1 MATVATMTFT
11 QAGVLMNVL
20 GLTIAMAF
28 AVAINALEPR
38 PFFRAWTWHYVFTI
52 VTIASEYARL
62 PLEPDWAFAWPQA
75 VAFWL
80 STHFVCRTAFLLGE
94 IPTPRGYR
102 PAIGVGVAV
111 SALMLLSGV
120 SFATIV
126 MVPILATLGAHAY
139 LGLTM
144 WRKGLGSAR
153 VTAGFFWLS
162 CVWALLYPAFMNTP
176 LEWLGYGGMGLIH
189 VSIGVGMAVYVLDE
203 SQRRVRRQHE
213 ELQALDRLKTNFLAT
228 VSHELRTP
236 LTVIAG
242 SGQLLQDGEPLT
254 PTQSALVDDVCAHAE
269 RLSGLINDLL
279 DFSTMEV
286 GRMRY
291 HPAPT
296 ELDLLVSATA
306 EAMRPSLERAG
317 LTLTIEVPRQTMVAT
332 VDGSKLAQ
340 VLTNLLTNA
349 AKFTPAGGAVTVRLR
364 GDGHQA
370 RLEVQ
375 DTGIG
380 LAPHEARRVFDT
392 FYQVDGG
399 PTRRAGGA
407 GLGLAI
413 CKQIV
418 EDGHGGRIWV
428 ESRPGAGSTFIVT
441 LAVEGASE
449 PADASRPAS
458 A

>member
-1 MATVATMTFT
+1 MATLTFT
-11 QAGVLMNVL
+11 QAGVLMNVV
-20 GLTIAMAF
+20 GLAIAMAF
-28 AVAINALEPR
+28 AIAINALEPR
-38 PFFRAWTWHYVFTI
+38 PFFRAWAWHYVFTI
-52 VTIASEYARL
+52 ITIASEYARL
-62 PLEPDWAFAWPQA
+62 PVEPYWAYAWPQA
-75 VAFWL
+75 IVFWL
-80 STHFVCRTAFLLGE
+80 ATHFVCRTAFLLGE
-94 IPTPRGYR
+94 IPTPRGYW
-102 PAIGVGVAV
+102 PAIGVGVVV
-111 SALMLLSGV
+111 SLAMLLAGV
-120 SFATIV
+120 SFAHVV
-126 MVPILATLGAHAY
+126 MLPILASLGAHAY
-139 LGLTM
+139 LGLAM
-144 WRKGLGSAR
+144 WRKGLTSAR
-153 VTAGFFWLS
+153 VTAGCLWFS
-162 CVWALLYPAFMNTP
+162 CVWALLYPVFMNSP
-176 LEWLGYGGMGLIH
+176 LEWMGYGGMGLVH

-242 SGQLLQDGEPLT
+242 SGQLLQDGEPLS
-254 PTQSALVDDVCAHAE
+254 PAQAALVDDMCAHAD

-279 DFSTMEV
+279 DFSTMEM

-296 ELDLLVSATA
+296 ELDLLVAATA
-306 EAMRPSLERAG
+306 EALRPSLERAG
-317 LTLTIEVPRQTMVAT
+317 IALTVEVPPQTMVAT
-332 VDGSKLAQ
+332 VDGSKIAQ

-364 GDGHQA
+364 RDGGLA

-380 LAPHEARRVFDT
+380 LAPDEAQRVFET

-399 PTRRAGGA
+399 PTRQAGGA

-441 LAVEGASE
+441 LAVEGALE
-449 PADASRPAS
+449 PADAPRSAS
-458 A
+458 S